1 LEGLL
6 TRGAREIGG
15 TDCLLKII
23 YVDTYTQN
31 NNMTKVSKTGM
42 SKTLTLPVKAWAV
55 IAEIA
60 ESQRSDL
67 SQAVVTLVDRYQRLK
82 AGAAA
87 LENQGLRDAEQA

>member
-6 TRGAREIGG
+6 APGAREIGG
-15 TDCLLKII
+15 TDCLLRII
-23 YVDTYTQN
+23 YVDTYTQDK
-31 NNMTKVSKTGM
+31 NMTKVSKTGM

-87 LENQGLRDAEQA
+87 LEQQGLKDAEQ